1 MDYWHNQ
8 VTGQSWQVLQQLKFP
23 FVLIGGW
30 AVYLWTGG
38 AKSKDIDII
47 VDIQTLSALKG
58 EGLRKNSHLKKYE
71 IRKGDIDIDIY
82 VPWYSTLGIPLNTLR
97 TTSIQ
102 GFTVPAVEELLILKQ
117 VAEQARAPSEKG
129 EKDRIDLMSLLCTC
143 TVDFL
148 RYRQLLATHQL
159 GLLPRL
165 LRIVRSFQDF
175 RYLGLT
181 PAQLKHKK
189 QELAEQLRRL

>member
-1 MDYWHNQ
+1 MDYWNNQ

-23 FVLIGGW
+23 FILIGGW

-47 VDIQTLSALKG
+47 VDIQLLPTLKA
-58 EGLRKNSHLKKYE
+58 EGLRKNDRLKKYE

-82 VPWYSTLGIPLNTLR
+82 VPYYSTLGIPLHTIR
-97 TTSIQ
+97 TTVIQ
-102 GFTVPAVEELLILKQ
+102 GFTVPAVEELLLFKQ

-129 EKDRIDLMSLLCTC
+129 EKDRIDILSLLCTC
-143 TVDFL
+143 PVDFP
-148 RYRQLLATHQL
+148 RYRQLLAANQL
-159 GLLPRL
+159 DVSRL
-165 LRIVRSFQDF
+165 LHIVRSFQGF

-189 QELAEQLRRL
+189 QELVEQVRRL